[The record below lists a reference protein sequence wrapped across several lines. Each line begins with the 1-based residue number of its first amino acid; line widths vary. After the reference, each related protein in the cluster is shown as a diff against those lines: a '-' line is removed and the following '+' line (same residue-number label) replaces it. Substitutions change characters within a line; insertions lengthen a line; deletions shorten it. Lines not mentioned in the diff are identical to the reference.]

1 MKNLRSDIEEKYKI
15 ALKNNDKAGI
25 RTLRLIKSA
34 IKDKDIALRSED
46 NKDELLDS
54 GIQKLLKNLV
64 KQSFSFFLTCVRFLT
79 LLYYIL

>member
-46 NKDELLDS
+46 NKDEYDEEDGNNTIGL
-54 GIQKLLKNLV
+54 NLFE
-64 KQSFSFFLTCVRFLT
+64 QMN
-79 LLYYIL
+79 